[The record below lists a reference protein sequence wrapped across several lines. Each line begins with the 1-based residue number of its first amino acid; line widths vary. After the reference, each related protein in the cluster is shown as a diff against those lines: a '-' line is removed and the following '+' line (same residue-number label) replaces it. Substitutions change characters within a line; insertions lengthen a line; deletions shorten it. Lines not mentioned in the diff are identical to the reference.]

1 MSIVRKH
8 SVAIRG
14 HRTSFSIEQPF
25 MDELRRIAEHRGQPL
40 AALIAAIDEE
50 RPRHANL
57 SSALRVFVLEEA
69 KRRLAMAPS
78 GSDKPNGDEQPRG

>member
-1 MSIVRKH
+1 VSVVRKH

-25 MDELRRIAEHRGQPL
+25 MDELRGIAEARGQPL

-50 RPRHANL
+50 RPRDANL

-69 KRRLAMAPS
+69 KRRVPVASS
-78 GSDKPNGDEQPRG
+78 GADNPDS